1 MVSLTLINRAVF
13 KTNDNHFG
21 KGIFI
26 WTWMIRVLQC
36 HHKYPLAP
44 PYEVIRVCKN
54 MLLKEGGYGR
64 SGTEGEVFP
73 VFNQV
78 TQQSTKTVEALCDV
92 GKALNACQ
100 KLQQT
105 DSLFVHFT
113 FGTYGESK
121 SQIHGHSL
129 CIGINYVLVT
139 ERHVSL
145 V

>member
-1 MVSLTLINRAVF
+1 M
-13 KTNDNHFG
+13 
-21 KGIFI
+21 
-26 WTWMIRVLQC
+26 
-36 HHKYPLAP
+36 
-44 PYEVIRVCKN
+44 CKN